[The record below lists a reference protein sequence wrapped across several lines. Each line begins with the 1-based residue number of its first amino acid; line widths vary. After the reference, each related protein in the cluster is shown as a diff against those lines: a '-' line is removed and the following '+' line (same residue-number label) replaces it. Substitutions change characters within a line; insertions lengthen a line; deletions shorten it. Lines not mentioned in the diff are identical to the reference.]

1 MILILVSFKLSS
13 TRPVDPTGF
22 FPDDMESP
30 SIGGDRGEQERDVGD
45 RVTAWEPV
53 HHPGR
58 LGLHGEVDIVAKPPS
73 QPHYLAPKLHC
84 GMWTWRGEVGEQKW
98 RQVATLFLIKWSAIN
113 L

>member
-30 SIGGDRGEQERDVGD
+30 SIGGDRGEQDRDVGD
-45 RVTAWEPV
+45 GVSTWEPV

-58 LGLHGEVDIVAKPPS
+58 VGLHGEVDKPPS
-73 QPHYLAPKLHC
+73 QPHYLALKFHC
-84 GMWTWRGEVGEQKW
+84 GVCTLRGEVET
-98 RQVATLFLIKWSAIN
+98 AT
-113 L
+113 